1 LFQTL
6 IPQLHFGDFFN
17 AIGQQ
22 RRFGDVRDMSALALN
37 SGHKSAS
44 QQVTRS
50 ANRDSYSRSLDHLV
64 SAKEDRSW
72 HRNADRSRGLEIDD
86 ELEFGDLLDRQVGG
100 LGAAQD
106 FGGERGNPPHH
117 RDEIHPE

>member
-50 ANRDSYSRSLDHLV
+50 AKALNRCAIARCGAWLV
-64 SAKEDRSW
+64 REHNSQGGDR
-72 HRNADRSRGLEIDD
+72 R
-86 ELEFGDLLDRQVGG
+86 
-100 LGAAQD
+100 
-106 FGGERGNPPHH
+106 
-117 RDEIHPE
+117 